1 MRILFHHRIRSKD
14 GQFVHLEELTRALA
28 RQGHE
33 VLIVGPQAVTEGEFG
48 DNAGIVD
55 VLKRALPAALY
66 ELLEF
71 AYAVPAY
78 FRLAAAIR
86 RFRPDVIYERY
97 QLFFPTGIWAQ
108 RRHRVPLILEV
119 NAPLFAERAKY
130 SKIALR
136 SLAAWSERFVWNAAD
151 HVLPVTEVLADK
163 VRAEGVPDHRISVIP
178 NGIDFER
185 FRDLPTS
192 AEAKAK
198 AGLAGRTVL
207 GFIGFIR
214 DWHGLDRVVRYI
226 AERADPALHL
236 LMIGD
241 GPEREPL
248 LALARQL
255 GVESQVTATGI
266 VPRDEVGRW
275 LRAFDVALQ
284 PDVTEYASPLKLFEY
299 LYVGLAVVA
308 PDTRNIRE
316 VLRDGENAVLFDP
329 ATQGDFQA
337 ALDRLV
343 RDPQLRARLALAGH
357 RTIVERDMTWDGNAR
372 RVVALAAG
380 VRRGRTDAATG
391 AAERA

>member
-1 MRILFHHRIRSKD
+1 
-14 GQFVHLEELTRALA
+14 
-28 RQGHE
+28 
-33 VLIVGPQAVTEGEFG
+33 
-48 DNAGIVD
+48 
-55 VLKRALPAALY
+55 
-66 ELLEF
+66 
-71 AYAVPAY
+71 
-78 FRLAAAIR
+78 
-86 RFRPDVIYERY
+86 
-97 QLFFPTGIWAQ
+97 
-108 RRHRVPLILEV
+108 
-119 NAPLFAERAKY
+119 
-130 SKIALR
+130 
-136 SLAAWSERFVWNAAD
+136 
-151 HVLPVTEVLADK
+151 
-163 VRAEGVPDHRISVIP
+163 
-178 NGIDFER
+178 
-185 FRDLPTS
+185 
-192 AEAKAK
+192 
-198 AGLAGRTVL
+198 VL

-248 LALARQL
+248 LALARRL

-329 ATQGDFQA
+329 GAAGGFQA

-343 RDPQLRARLALAGH
+343 RDPQLRERLAQAAH
-357 RTIVERDMTWDGNAR
+357 RTVVERDLTWDGNAR
-372 RVVALAAG
+372 RVVALAAACG
-380 VRRGRTDAATG
+380 AGPAGAVAG

>member
-48 DNAGIVD
+48 ANAGMVD
-55 VLKRALPAALY
+55 VLKRLLPAALY
-66 ELLEF
+66 ELLELT
-71 AYAVPAY
+71 YAVPAY
-78 FRLAAAIR
+78 LRLAAAIR

-97 QLFFPTGIWAQ
+97 QLYFPTGIWAK
-108 RRHRVPLILEV
+108 RRHQLPLILEV
-119 NAPLFAERAKY
+119 NAPLFEERAKF
-130 SKIALR
+130 STIALPR
-136 SLAAWSERFVWNAAD
+136 LAAWSERFVWTAAD

-163 VRAEGVPDHRISVIP
+163 VRAVGVPDARISVIP

-185 FRDLPTS
+185 FRDLP
-192 AEAKAK
+192 AVEEAKAA

-241 GPEREPL
+241 GPERESL
-248 LALARQL
+248 LALAKQL
-255 GVESQVTATGI
+255 GVAAQVTATGI
-266 VPRDEVGRW
+266 VPREQVGRW

-299 LYVGLAVVA
+299 LYVGLAVLA

-316 VLRDGENAVLFDP
+316 VLRDGENAVLFNP
-329 ATQGDFQA
+329 TARGDFQD

-343 RDPQLRARLALAGH
+343 RDPQLRTRLAVAAH
-357 RTIVERDMTWDGNAR
+357 RTIVEHDMTWDGNAR
-372 RVVALAAG
+372 RVVALAGACG
-380 VRRGRTDAATG
+380 ARRFTDAPSTV
-391 AAERA
+391 ERA